1 MRTPTARSSLAP
13 IGAVLFGA
21 IIAFASEAS
30 TEDSAEAL
38 VKSTTDNVL
47 RILEKERDVIEKDP
61 GRIYGIVDE
70 YIIPNF
76 DFERMS
82 QRVLGKF
89 WQRATKDQQD
99 RFQAQFQ
106 TLLVRTYATAL
117 REYSNQKVEFLPSR
131 PRGDGEVSVRT
142 QIVQTGGPP
151 ISIDYELRKN
161 SEQWKV
167 YDVTIEGVSL
177 VINYRSTFASEI
189 RTNGLDAL
197 IERLAKHNQQ
207 KQ

>member
-21 IIAFASEAS
+21 IIAFASEAG

-47 RILEKERDVIEKDP
+47 HILEKEREVIQKDP

-89 WQRATKDQQD
+89 WLRATKDQQD

-142 QIVQTGGPP
+142 QIVQSGGPP

-189 RTNGLDAL
+189 RSNGLDAL

>member
-21 IIAFASEAS
+21 IIAFASEAG

-47 RILEKERDVIEKDP
+47 RVLEKERDLIQKDP

-89 WQRATKDQQD
+89 WLRATKDQQD

-142 QIVQTGGPP
+142 QIVQSGGPP

-189 RTNGLDAL
+189 RSNGLDAL

>member
-1 MRTPTARSSLAP
+1 MRTPKARSSLAP
-13 IGAVLFGA
+13 MGAVLFGA
-21 IIAFASEAS
+21 INAFTSEAN

-38 VKSTTDNVL
+38 VKRTTDNVL
-47 RILEKERDVIEKDP
+47 HILKKERDVIEKNP
-61 GRIYGIVDE
+61 GRIYGIVDQ

-89 WQRATKDQQD
+89 WQRATKDQRD

-117 REYSNQKVEFLPSR
+117 REYSNQSVEFLPSR

-151 ISIDYELRKN
+151 IPIDYELRKN
-161 SEQWKV
+161 SDQWKV
-167 YDVTIEGVSL
+167 YDVTIDGVSL

-189 RTNGLDAL
+189 RSNGLDAL

>member
-21 IIAFASEAS
+21 IIAFASEAG

-47 RILEKERDVIEKDP
+47 RVLEKERDLIQKDP

-89 WQRATKDQQD
+89 WQRATTDQQD

-142 QIVQTGGPP
+142 QIVQSGGPP

-189 RTNGLDAL
+189 RSNGLDAL